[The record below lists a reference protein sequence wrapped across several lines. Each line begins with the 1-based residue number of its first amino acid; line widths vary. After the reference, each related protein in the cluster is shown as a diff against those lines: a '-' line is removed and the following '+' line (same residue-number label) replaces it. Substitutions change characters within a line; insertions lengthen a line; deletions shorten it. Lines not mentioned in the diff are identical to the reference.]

1 MLFNK
6 KFKYFYFGKTINNK
20 KSLLRFK
27 NISYICIWDAKNNI
41 KQIKIEREFC
51 KKNNIKYYMS
61 NNINLAKF
69 LKADGIHI
77 PSSFKRKIHNVNSN
91 MDIIGTAHRRNDC
104 YIKMNQGCKG
114 IFISPLFYNNKYSLN
129 KILGP
134 IKFSNISK
142 VCKTEI
148 YALGGV
154 RVNNI
159 KILNFLK
166 LDGVGGVSLFEQ

>member
-6 KFKYFYFGKTINNK
+6 KFKYFYFGKTISNK

-166 LDGVGGVSLFEQ
+166 LNGVGGVSLFEQ

>member
-1 MLFNK
+1 
-6 KFKYFYFGKTINNK
+6 
-20 KSLLRFK
+20 
-27 NISYICIWDAKNNI
+27 
-41 KQIKIEREFC
+41 
-51 KKNNIKYYMS
+51 MS

-91 MDIIGTAHRRNDC
+91 MDIIGTVHRRNDC

-166 LDGVGGVSLFEQ
+166 LNGVGGVSLFEQ

>member
-20 KSLLRFK
+20 KSLLIFK
-27 NISYICIWDAKNNI
+27 NISYICIWDAKINI
-41 KQIKIEREFC
+41 EQIKIEREFC

-69 LKADGIHI
+69 LKADGIHL
-77 PSSFKRKIHNVNSN
+77 PSSFKRKIYNINSN
-91 MDIIGTAHRRNDC
+91 MDIIGTAHHRNDC

-114 IFISPLFYNNKYSLN
+114 IFISPLFYNKKYSLN

-134 IKFSNISK
+134 MKFSNISK
-142 VCKTEI
+142 FCKTEI
-148 YALGGV
+148 YALGGM

-159 KILNFLK
+159 KILNLLK
-166 LDGVGGVSLFEQ
+166 LDGVGGVTLFD

>member
-1 MLFNK
+1 
-6 KFKYFYFGKTINNK
+6 
-20 KSLLRFK
+20 
-27 NISYICIWDAKNNI
+27 
-41 KQIKIEREFC
+41 
-51 KKNNIKYYMS
+51 MS

-134 IKFSNISK
+134 IKFINISK

-166 LDGVGGVSLFEQ
+166 LNGVGGVSLFEQ

>member
-1 MLFNK
+1 MLFNQK
-6 KFKYFYFGKTINNK
+6 LKYFYFGKKINNK

-27 NISYICIWDAKNNI
+27 NISYICIWVAKNNI
-41 KQIKIEREFC
+41 EQIKIERKFC
-51 KKNNIKYYMS
+51 KKNNVKFYIS

-69 LKADGIHI
+69 LKADGIHL
-77 PSSFKRKIHNVNSN
+77 PSSFKRKIYNINSN

-114 IFISPLFYNNKYSLN
+114 IFISPLFYNKKYSLN

-142 VCKTEI
+142 FFKTEI

-154 RVNNI
+154 QHNNI
-159 KILNFLK
+159 KILNLLK
-166 LDGVGGVSLFEQ
+166 LDGVGGVTLFD

>member
-6 KFKYFYFGKTINNK
+6 KLKFFYFDKIIYNK
-20 KSLLRFK
+20 KNLLRFK
-27 NISYICIWDAKNNI
+27 NISYICIWDTKNNI

-166 LDGVGGVSLFEQ
+166 LNGVGGVSLFEQ

>member
-166 LDGVGGVSLFEQ
+166 LNGVGGVSLFEQ

>member
-6 KFKYFYFGKTINNK
+6 KLKFFYFDKIIYNK
-20 KSLLRFK
+20 KNLLRFK
-27 NISYICIWDAKNNI
+27 NISYICIWDTKNNI

-77 PSSFKRKIHNVNSN
+77 PSSFKRKIYNINSN
-91 MDIIGTAHRRNDC
+91 MDIIGTAHHHNDC

-114 IFISPLFYNNKYSLN
+114 IFISPLFYNKKYSIN

-134 IKFSNISK
+134 IKFINISK

-148 YALGGV
+148 YGLGGV
-154 RVNNI
+154 KANNI
-159 KILNFLK
+159 KISNLLK
-166 LDGVGGVSLFEQ
+166 LDGVGGVSLFK